1 MSQSRRWQ
9 ADPQT
14 SQSRRWQTDP
24 QTTSTSSRSPGPPV
38 GNWGTAPPRLPDRSR
53 RDNVPD
59 RSRRDN
65 VPDWNRRDNER
76 YKYKNGDTYNRR
88 W

>member
-24 QTTSTSSRSPGPPV
+24 QTTSTSSRSSGPPV
-38 GNWGTAPPRLPDRSR
+38 GNCRTEPPRLPDCSR

-59 RSRRDN
+59 RSRPDN
-65 VPDWNRRDNER
+65 VPDWSRRDNER
-76 YKYKNGDTYNRR
+76 YKYKNGDTYSRR

>member
-14 SQSRRWQTDP
+14 
-24 QTTSTSSRSPGPPV
+24 TSTSSRSSGPPV
-38 GNWGTAPPRLPDRSR
+38 GNWRAEPPRLPDRSR

-65 VPDWNRRDNER
+65 VPDWSRRDNER
-76 YKYKNGDTYNRR
+76 YKYKNGDTYSRR